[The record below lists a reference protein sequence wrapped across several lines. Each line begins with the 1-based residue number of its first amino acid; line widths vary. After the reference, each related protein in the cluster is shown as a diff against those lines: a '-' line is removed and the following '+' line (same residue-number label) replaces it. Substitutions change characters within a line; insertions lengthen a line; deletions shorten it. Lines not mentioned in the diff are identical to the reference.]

1 MSDPLGSGALGEGYE
16 YHLKRQK
23 DRLEADFKAG
33 KIDQKRVR
41 HPYGP
46 HLLRLTLFSRGR
58 CGAYEIAVLFN
69 PSNSALCTE
78 IRFPYDMITGSLLG
92 IECYG

>member
-23 DRLEADFKAG
+23 DRVEADFKAG
-33 KIDQKRVR
+33 KIDPKRVR

-58 CGAYEIAVLFN
+58 CGAYEL
-69 PSNSALCTE
+69 
-78 IRFPYDMITGSLLG
+78 RFYLTPVIVPYAPRLG
-92 IECYG
+92 FPTI